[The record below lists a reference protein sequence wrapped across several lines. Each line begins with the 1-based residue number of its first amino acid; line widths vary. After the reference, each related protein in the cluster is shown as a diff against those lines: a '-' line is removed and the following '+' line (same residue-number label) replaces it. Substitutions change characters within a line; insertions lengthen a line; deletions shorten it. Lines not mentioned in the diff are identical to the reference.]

1 MDFLLTAIAFIVI
14 FSVLILVHECGH
26 FFVAKKSGIK
36 VEEFGFGLPP
46 RIWGYRKGETIYS
59 INAIPFGGFVRMLGE
74 DDGDSKLEKNK
85 RSFSSKPPRIRIF
98 VVIAGVTM
106 NFLLAFVLLTVGF
119 IFGMKPLIL
128 SGDDVFKY
136 IDSGVIENTQG
147 IVVKEVSV
155 GGAADRSGLK
165 VGDRIVDMNG
175 REILESGTLQNAI
188 DTTAVGKNIILN
200 VERNVEGAE
209 VLMSLNLIADEK
221 GLGFSPYE
229 FVYLPRVAVE
239 GVKEGSFAESAG
251 IMEGDVFLKING
263 QSIYYMSD
271 FEDAISSGGEL
282 TAVVLRDYK
291 EQEVKLGL
299 GRKNLTIIT
308 GVFSDTPAETAGIE
322 KGDVIVSINDTVLTG
337 AREVVAFTSLHK
349 DEVLKYKIDR
359 NGKSVDL
366 SVKPGLD
373 GLVGVALSTITAY
386 ENSDLSV
393 YVTDVPISVT
403 NIKNVSVP
411 VWDAPGKAF
420 SDMVQLGY
428 MTVGMFADVVKSVAT
443 KLTVP
448 EGVSGPV
455 GIAVLTY
462 SSVQE
467 GGLSLLRFGALLSLS
482 LAVINIFPLP
492 ALDGGKLIFIIL
504 EVIIGRKISPK
515 FEALVHTLGFVLL
528 LMLIM
533 FITYGDVVRIFT

>member
-46 RIWGYRKGETIYS
+46 RIWGHRKGETIYS

-85 RSFSSKPPRIRIF
+85 RSFSSKPPRIRIL

-128 SGDDVFKY
+128 SGDDVLGY

-147 IVVKEVSV
+147 IVVKEVSA

-175 REILESGTLQNAI
+175 REILEFNTLQSAI
-188 DTTAVGKNIILN
+188 DTTVVGGNVILN
-200 VERNVEGAE
+200 VERAGAP
-209 VLMSLNLIADEK
+209 MSLNLIADSN

-239 GVKEGSFAESAG
+239 GVKAGSFAESAG
-251 IMEGDVFLKING
+251 IMQGDVFLKING
-263 QSIYYMSD
+263 KSIYYMSD
-271 FEDAISSGGEL
+271 FEDAISSGGEFK
-282 TAVVLRDYK
+282 AVVLRDYK
-291 EQEVKLGL
+291 EQEVTLGL
-299 GRKNLTIIT
+299 GRKNLAIIT
-308 GVFSDTPAETAGIE
+308 GVFPNTPADTAGIE

-349 DEVLKYKIDR
+349 DEILAYKIDR
-359 NGKSVDL
+359 NGQVVNL
-366 SVKPGLD
+366 NVKPGSD
-373 GLVGVALSTITAY
+373 GLVGVALSTVSAY

-393 YVTDVPISVT
+393 YVTDMPASVT
-403 NIKNVSVP
+403 KIQDVRYSV
-411 VWDAPGKAF
+411 WEAPGKAF
-420 SDMVQLGY
+420 SDMVKLGY
-428 MTVGMFADVVKSVAT
+428 MTVGMFADVIKSVAT

-482 LAVINIFPLP
+482 LAIINIFPLP
-492 ALDGGKLIFIIL
+492 ALDGGKLIFILL
-504 EVIIGRKISPK
+504 EIIIGRKISPK
-515 FEALVHTLGFVLL
+515 FEALVHTVGFILL

-533 FITYGDVVRIFT
+533 FITYGDVVRIFA